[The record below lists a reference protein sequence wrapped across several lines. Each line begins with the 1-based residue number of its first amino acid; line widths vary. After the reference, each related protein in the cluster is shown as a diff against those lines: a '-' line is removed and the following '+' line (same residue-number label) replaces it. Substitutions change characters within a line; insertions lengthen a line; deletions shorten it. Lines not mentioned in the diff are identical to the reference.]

1 MHADDTQGNAMLMRK
16 RHGLRPPGLL
26 AIALAGTALL
36 AACSSPP
43 ANSDPASRSSSATSA
58 SATSA
63 SASGLAYSQ
72 CMRAH
77 GIKNFPDP
85 NPSGG
90 IGIGPSSG
98 INPNSPQYQ
107 TAEQACHSL
116 AAGGVSP
123 AQQAQNYASEL
134 KYAHCM
140 QTHGVPGFPEPPA
153 PGNGPNSQS
162 NSGSASQ
169 HNGSG
174 SVDPNSPQFIAANK
188 TCEHYLPAG
197 QQGGTNNGGGA

>member
-1 MHADDTQGNAMLMRK
+1 MHADDTHGNAMLMRK

-36 AACSSPP
+36 AACSSTP
-43 ANSDPASRSSSATSA
+43 ANSDPANRSSSATSV
-58 SATSA
+58 

-72 CMRAH
+72 CMRTH

-90 IGIGPSSG
+90 IGISASSG

-107 TAEQACHSL
+107 AAEQACHSL
-116 AAGGVSP
+116 APGGVSP
-123 AQQAQNYASEL
+123 AQQAQDYASEL

-140 QTHGVPGFPEPPA
+140 QTHGVPGFPEPSA
-153 PGNGPNSQS
+153 PGSGPNSQS
-162 NSGSASQ
+162 NSGSANPNS
-169 HNGSG
+169 GSG
-174 SVDPNSPQFIAANK
+174 GVNPNSPQFIAANK

-197 QQGGTNNGGGA
+197 QGGGTSSSGGGA

>member
-1 MHADDTQGNAMLMRK
+1 MHADDTHGNAMLMRK

-36 AACSSPP
+36 AACSTP
-43 ANSDPASRSSSATSA
+43 ANSDPASRSSSATS

-85 NPSGG
+85 NSSGG

-98 INPNSPQYQ
+98 ANPNSPQFQ
-107 TAEQACHSL
+107 AAEQACHSL
-116 AAGGVSP
+116 APSGVSP

-140 QTHGVPGFPEPPA
+140 QTHGIPGFPDPPA
-153 PGNGPNSQS
+153 PGSAPNSQS
-162 NSGSASQ
+162 NSGSANAN
-169 HNGSG
+169 NGSG
-174 SVDPNSPQFIAANK
+174 KVDPNSPQFIAANK
-188 TCEHYLPAG
+188 TCQHYLPAG
-197 QQGGTNNGGGA
+197 QAPGTSSGGGA